1 MNVTINKN
9 KNKSKNSKLNSLI
22 KMLQILGKETL
33 NLSHFNNSVSRFFI
47 PEK

>member
-22 KMLQILGKETL
+22 KMLQILGKETEIKNIQRKGIQMGFAL
-33 NLSHFNNSVSRFFI
+33 LL
-47 PEK
+47 

>member
-9 KNKSKNSKLNSLI
+9 KNKSKNSKLNSFI
-22 KMLQILGKETL
+22 KTLQILGKENL
-33 NLSHFNNSVSRFFI
+33 NLSHFNSSVSRFFI